1 MDPKDN
7 QNGFSARLER
17 FVSGRGYYVVLAVCA
32 VVIGVSVWSL
42 LQKPAPEPEASAART
57 VVAPVPTA
65 VPDATPEPVLS
76 TPEPTPEPVNAEST
90 PVEEVTVTL
99 EDAEETA
106 AQEAFVLPVQGAVQ
120 RPYSVAAL
128 AYDETMRDWRTHDG
142 VDLAAE
148 AGEKVSAITSG
159 TVTGVF
165 HDDRYGTTVTIDH
178 GDGLVCTYAGLQEIP
193 TVYEGDTVHAGDTIG
208 AVGETNKC
216 EVAQGTHLHFSAAK
230 NGETISP
237 AEFLPA
243 LG

>member
-1 MDPKDN
+1 MDSKDN

-17 FVSGRGYYVVLAVCA
+17 FLSGRGYYVVLAVCA

-42 LQKPAPEPEASAART
+42 LQKPVQEPEASAVQT
-57 VVAPVPTA
+57 VVAPVPA
-65 VPDATPEPVLS
+65 ELPDATPEPVLS
-76 TPEPTPEPVNAEST
+76 TPEPTPEPVSVEQASA
-90 PVEEVTVTL
+90 EEVTVTL
-99 EDAEETA
+99 EGAEETA

-120 RPYSVAAL
+120 RPYSVTAL

-142 VDLAAE
+142 LDLAAE

-165 HDDRYGTTVTIDH
+165 YDDRYGTTVTIDH

-193 TVYEGDTVHAGDTIG
+193 TVYEGDTVRPGDTIG

-216 EVAQGTHLHFSAAK
+216 EVAQGTHLHLSATK

-237 AEFLPA
+237 ADFLPA